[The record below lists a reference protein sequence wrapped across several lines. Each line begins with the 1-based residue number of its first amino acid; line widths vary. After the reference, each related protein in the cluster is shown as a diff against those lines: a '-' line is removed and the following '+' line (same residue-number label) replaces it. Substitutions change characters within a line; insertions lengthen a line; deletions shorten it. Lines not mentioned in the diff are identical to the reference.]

1 MVDKYILQSIR
12 TAIETP
18 DPNETVKAVEKAIES
33 DVAPLEVVEALTD
46 GITTLGDKFERME
59 CFLPELI
66 LGADAMDDSMKLLK
80 PKMEE
85 MNLETGSA
93 GTVVISNIQG
103 DIHDIGRDIVVTML
117 RVAGYQ
123 VEDMGHDV
131 KPNLMIDKALEC
143 DADIIAV
150 STLLTTSLPFAREV
164 LRLLDARGI
173 SGKFKVIMGGGAVT
187 PEYCEEIGADG
198 YGDNAAAAVKLVREL
213 INGGDSK

>member
-1 MVDKYILQSIR
+1 MVDKDILQHIC

-18 DPNETVKAVEKAIES
+18 DPDETVKAVEKAV
-33 DVAPLEVVEALTD
+33 DFGVAPLEIVGALTD

-66 LGADAMDDSMKLLK
+66 LGADAMDVSMKLLK
-80 PKMEE
+80 PKIEE
-85 MNLETGSA
+85 LNLETGPA

-164 LRLLDARGI
+164 LRLLDARGL
-173 SGKFKVIMGGGAVT
+173 SGKFKVVMGGGAVT
-187 PEYCEEIGADG
+187 PEYCEEIGAG
-198 YGDNAAAAVKLVREL
+198 YGDNAAAAVKLVKEL
-213 INGGDSK
+213 IDGGDSK

>member
-1 MVDKYILQSIR
+1 MVDKDILQSIR

-18 DPNETVKAVEKAIES
+18 DPEETVKAVEKAVDA
-33 DVAPLEVVEALTD
+33 DVAPLDVVNALTE
-46 GITTLGDKFERME
+46 GITVLGDKFERME

-66 LGADAMDDSMKLLK
+66 LGADAMDASMKLLK

-85 MNLETGSA
+85 MNLETGPA

-131 KPNLMIDKALEC
+131 KANAMIEKALEC

-150 STLLTTSLPFAREV
+150 STLLTTSLPFAKEV
-164 LRLLDARGI
+164 LSLLDARGLRDR
-173 SGKFKVIMGGGAVT
+173 FKVIMGGGAVT

-198 YGDNAAAAVKLVREL
+198 YGDNAAAAVKLVKEL
-213 INGGDSK
+213 ISGGDDR